1 MRRALAEFI
10 IAGDLTTNLDFH
22 RWLMNHPR
30 FVAGDFDTGFIG
42 QEFKPDAQPAA
53 ADNLRLAAIFAA
65 AAAAQ
70 STNHRGAPA
79 ASPDAP
85 RDARTNP
92 WKMLGRLDVLRR

>member
-42 QEFKPDAQPAA
+42 QEFRPDAQPAA
-53 ADNLRLAAIFAA
+53 ADNVRLAAIFAA
-65 AAAAQ
+65 AAVAQQ
-70 STNHRGAPA
+70 STNHRGAGRRPHRHA
-79 ASPDAP
+79 
-85 RDARTNP
+85 ARTNA